1 MRMHILKRP
10 RTTLRMGFNLL
21 EVLIGMVVLAIGLA
35 SAFALS
41 VANARLVEKNQN
53 LAAAANLAEYKVEEL
68 RNTAF
73 DSIVDG
79 SDGYTLNSKGQYDG
93 QGIFTR
99 AWTVSSGAPSLASN
113 DLKTVVV
120 AVSWNQWGQTQTYTL
135 TGVIGQ

>member
-1 MRMHILKRP
+1 MINTLLKHKRCNS
-10 RTTLRMGFNLL
+10 REGYNLV

-41 VANARLVEKNQN
+41 IANARIVEQNQN
-53 LAAAANLAEYKVEEL
+53 LASASNLAECKIEEM
-68 RNTAF
+68 RNMDF

-79 SDGYTLNSKGQYDG
+79 SDGYTINSQGQYDG

-99 AWTVSSGAPSLASN
+99 AWTVASGAPSLASS

-120 AVSWNQWGQTQTYTL
+120 AVSWSQWGENRTYTL
-135 TGVIGQ
+135 TGVIGR

>member
-1 MRMHILKRP
+1 MISILAKR
-10 RTTLRMGFNLL
+10 LRRGSRGGYNLL

-41 VANARLVEKNQN
+41 VANARLVEQNQN
-53 LAAAANLAEYKVEEL
+53 LAAASNLAEYKLEEL
-68 RNTAF
+68 RNTDF

-79 SDGYTLNSKGQYDG
+79 SDGYTINSQGQYDG
-93 QGIFTR
+93 EGIFTR
-99 AWTVSSGAPSLASN
+99 AWTVASGAPSLASS

-120 AVSWNQWGQTQTYTL
+120 AVSWSQWGETRTYTL